1 MALIARDQGF
11 PQGIGGGLVRKY
23 VKPIKSFYA
32 VMDRERANMRHEF
45 ALVQGLM
52 PLLMKPRNRQKWTRE
67 DRRELALHMKR
78 MAQLSPYIAVIVLP
92 GGFAMLPVLAWWLDR
107 RRGRPARRFRLHH
120 GASRGSAGERRRR

>member
-1 MALIARDQGF
+1 MRN
-11 PQGIGGGLVRKY
+11 Y

-32 VMDRERANMRHEF
+32 VMDRKRANMRREF

-107 RRGRPARRFRLHH
+107 RRGRGTRPPPSGVRENR
-120 GASRGSAGERRRR
+120 